1 MKFFLFATTLCALC
15 ISCSSNYDKHPNNN
29 QMQSSNAVQPADW
42 QITANVKQIIMT
54 NSSLSS
60 SARMISVTT
69 NNGIVLLTGVVQNR
83 KEGEKVLRMIQ
94 DVAGVRGIDN
104 HLTLAN
110 P

>member
-1 MKFFLFATTLCALC
+1 MKIFLLAPALCALC

-29 QMQSSNAVQPADW
+29 QMQSNAVQPADW

-54 NSSLSS
+54 NGSLSS